1 MLSHPWISDTCY
13 TNSGSLL
20 LLLLHDN
27 PTTTIISLDVFFQD
41 SDKPS
46 LFLSCNLLATT
57 VGYK

>member
-27 PTTTIISLDVFFQD
+27 PTTTIISLDVFQD